1 MNVLSQTVQ
10 YSDPI
15 TPVTVSVSDVDDPT
29 SSLTLSV
36 LSSLPAGITVT
47 PTGVGSLTI
56 SGNPLV
62 VAGVYNI
69 NLQVSDPHSA
79 TTNATVTI
87 NVNKETA
94 ETTYTGDMGVI
105 TAGPTITTATVRLGA
120 HLTQDP
126 DGAPGDVT
134 LARVTFEIFKSTNM
148 TNTPDTTVSNVAVDS
163 NGDALTF
170 WSGVTADTYVVK
182 VKIDA
187 ANGYWTADP
196 VGLGTLNVA
205 VGTNDQRASGGGWV
219 PYDQSANGKA
229 NFGFTV
235 RVDKTGVK
243 GKIGRAHV

>member
-69 NLQVSDPHSA
+69 NLQVSDPHGA
-79 TTNATVTI
+79 TTNATATI
-87 NVNKETA
+87 TVNKETA
-94 ETTYTGDMGVI
+94 ETAYTGDMGVV
-105 TAGPTITTATVRLGA
+105 TAGPTITTATVRLAA
-120 HLTQDP
+120 HLTQDA
-126 DGAPGDVT
+126 DGAPGDIT
-134 LARVTFEIFKSTNM
+134 LAKVTFELFRSNNM
-148 TNTPDTTVSNVAVDS
+148 SNTPDITIGGVAVDA
-163 NGDALTF
+163 NGNAFTF
-170 WSGVTADTYVVK
+170 LPGLTADTYVVK

-187 ANGYWTADP
+187 TNGRWTANP
-196 VGLGTLNVA
+196 IGLGTINVA
-205 VGTNDQRASGGGWV
+205 IGTTDQQTTGGGWV
-219 PYDQSANGKA
+219 PDSESANGKA

-235 RVDKTGVK
+235 RNDKGTP
-243 GKIGRAHV
+243 

>member
-69 NLQVSDPHSA
+69 NLQVIDPHGA

-87 NVNKETA
+87 NVNKEKTETA
-94 ETTYTGDMGVI
+94 YTGDMGVI
-105 TAGPTITTATVRLGA
+105 TAGPTITTATVRLAA

-126 DGAPGDVT
+126 DGAPGDIT
-134 LARVTFEIFKSTNM
+134 LAKVRFEVFKSSNNT
-148 TNTPDTTVSNVAVDS
+148 TTPDFVVSNVPVDS
-163 NGDALTF
+163 NGDAVAFLPGLGT
-170 WSGVTADTYVVK
+170 DTYVVE
-182 VKIDA
+182 VKIEA
-187 ANGYWTADP
+187 ANGFWTADP
-196 VGLGTLNVA
+196 VGLGTVNVA
-205 VGTNDQRASGGGWV
+205 VGTNEVQTNGGGWV
-219 PYDQSANGKA
+219 PDPDGATGKA
-229 NFGFTV
+229 NSGFS
-235 RVDKTGVK
+235 G
-243 GKIGRAHV
+243 